1 MKIIAI
7 KSPYSQNNYM
17 YICKYI
23 NDSMRIKKEKPRI
36 QCYNSTTSSF
46 HTEMQKLKKCL
57 LAEFVFLSIRKIIKF
72 TETHSEKYSRPLT
85 CRNRVTW
92 PPIYRK
98 VSNSKQTYFQQ
109 IPNQAFINL
118 KKWNK
123 NYIDIYQ
130 GLAV

>member
-98 VSNSKQTYFQQ
+98 VSNSK
-109 IPNQAFINL
+109 
-118 KKWNK
+118 
-123 NYIDIYQ
+123 
-130 GLAV
+130 

>member
-1 MKIIAI
+1 MLQLKRMSYFFPTDLVRFHDSLLNITTKMKIAI

-17 YICKYI
+17 SICKYI
-23 NDSMRIKKEKPRI
+23 NDPMRIKKEKPRI

-46 HTEMQKLKKCL
+46 HTEMQKLKKYL
-57 LAEFVFLSIRKIIKF
+57 IAEFVFLSIRKIIKF

-98 VSNSKQTYFQQ
+98 VSNFK
-109 IPNQAFINL
+109 
-118 KKWNK
+118 
-123 NYIDIYQ
+123 
-130 GLAV
+130 